1 MILSKSPEFTP
12 WIIPEKSTSQ
22 FTPRVVSDND
32 SVEGFK
38 KWNPLAQNDEAVRL
52 VADSY
57 AEEQKFSKR
66 EEEQQSEEKLGSEK
80 SEAEQK
86 SSAER
91 ALEVS
96 EAASNAENEDSLLI
110 DPDLLPT
117 FTPVEFRAQGEAEYL
132 RGYNACKGNESLE
145 FDDRLNQLESLI
157 GNLREQNVDLTGFYD
172 PVRELVASAIE
183 TIMATGLS
191 ESQESIAKIVSSLL
205 EEMEAESNGEVR
217 VFLHPVDAALLKN
230 HSFDSE
236 SPIKIL
242 SDPRLTRG
250 SVRATMGESIVENMI
265 ENRVQHVVEQV
276 LAEGSKRVKKPAR
289 VIRQKNPAASEK
301 IVEGKNSRK
310 KKVTK
315 KSVNK

>member
-12 WIIPEKSTSQ
+12 WIIPEKSTSR

-52 VADSY
+52 VADSH

-66 EEEQQSEEKLGSEK
+66 EEEQQSEEKLSSEK

-132 RGYNACKGNESLE
+132 RGYNACKENESLE

-172 PVRELVASAIE
+172 PVRELVVSAIE

-289 VIRQKNPAASEK
+289 VIRQKNTAASAK
-301 IVEGKNSRK
+301 IVKEKNSPK

-315 KSVNK
+315 K

>member
-52 VADSY
+52 VADSH
-57 AEEQKFSKR
+57 AEEQKFAKR
-66 EEEQQSEEKLGSEK
+66 EEEQQSEEKLSSEK
-80 SEAEQK
+80 SAAEQK
-86 SSAER
+86 SFAER

-132 RGYNACKGNESLE
+132 RGYNACKENESLE

-289 VIRQKNPAASEK
+289 VIRQKNTAASAK
-301 IVEGKNSRK
+301 IVKGKNSPK

-315 KSVNK
+315 K

>member
-32 SVEGFK
+32 SMEGFK

-132 RGYNACKGNESLE
+132 RGYNACKENESLE

-289 VIRQKNPAASEK
+289 VIRQKNTAASAK
-301 IVEGKNSRK
+301 IVKEKNSPK

-315 KSVNK
+315 K

>member
-52 VADSY
+52 VADSH
-57 AEEQKFSKR
+57 AEEQKFAKR
-66 EEEQQSEEKLGSEK
+66 EEEQQSEEKLSSEE

-86 SSAER
+86 SFAER

-132 RGYNACKGNESLE
+132 RGYNACKENESLE

-205 EEMEAESNGEVR
+205 EEMAAESNGEVR

-289 VIRQKNPAASEK
+289 VIRQKNTAASIK
-301 IVEGKNSRK
+301 IVKEKNSPK

-315 KSVNK
+315 K

>member
-12 WIIPEKSTSQ
+12 WIIPEKSAPQ

-32 SVEGFK
+32 TIEGFK
-38 KWNPLAQNDEAVRL
+38 KWNPSAQNDEAVGL
-52 VADSY
+52 VADSH
-57 AEEQKFSKR
+57 AKEQKFSKR
-66 EEEQQSEEKLGSEK
+66 EEEQQSEEKLSSEE

-86 SSAER
+86 SFAER

-96 EAASNAENEDSLLI
+96 EAASNAENEDSLMI

-117 FTPVEFRAQGEAEYL
+117 FTPVEFRALGEAEYL
-132 RGYNACKGNESLE
+132 RGYNACKENESLE

-172 PVRELVASAIE
+172 PVRELVVSAIE

-191 ESQESIAKIVSSLL
+191 ESQDSIAKIVSSLL
-205 EEMEAESNGEVR
+205 EEMAAESNGEVR

-250 SVRATMGESIVENMI
+250 SVRATMSESIVENMI

-289 VIRQKNPAASEK
+289 VIRQKNTAASVK
-301 IVEGKNSRK
+301 IVKGKNSPK

-315 KSVNK
+315 K

>member
-32 SVEGFK
+32 SMKGFK

-132 RGYNACKGNESLE
+132 RGYNACKENESLE

-289 VIRQKNPAASEK
+289 VIRQKNTAASAK
-301 IVEGKNSRK
+301 IVKEKNSPK

-315 KSVNK
+315 K

>member
-12 WIIPEKSTSQ
+12 WIIPEKSAPQ

-32 SVEGFK
+32 TMEGFK
-38 KWNPLAQNDEAVRL
+38 KWNPLAQNDEAVGL
-52 VADSY
+52 VADSH
-57 AEEQKFSKR
+57 AKEQKFSKR
-66 EEEQQSEEKLGSEK
+66 EEEQQSEEKLSSEE

-86 SSAER
+86 SFAER

-117 FTPVEFRAQGEAEYL
+117 FTPVEFRALGEAEYL
-132 RGYNACKGNESLE
+132 RGYNACKENESLE

-172 PVRELVASAIE
+172 PVRELVVSAIE

-191 ESQESIAKIVSSLL
+191 ESQDSIAKIVSSLL
-205 EEMEAESNGEVR
+205 EEMAAESNGEVR

-250 SVRATMGESIVENMI
+250 SVRATMSESIVENMI

-289 VIRQKNPAASEK
+289 VIRQKNTAASVK
-301 IVEGKNSRK
+301 IVKGKNSPK

-315 KSVNK
+315 K

>member
-52 VADSY
+52 VADSH

-66 EEEQQSEEKLGSEK
+66 EEEQQSEEKLSSEK

-132 RGYNACKGNESLE
+132 RGYNACKENESLE

-289 VIRQKNPAASEK
+289 VIRQKNTAASAK
-301 IVEGKNSRK
+301 IVKEKNSPK

-315 KSVNK
+315 K

>member
-12 WIIPEKSTSQ
+12 WIIPEKSTSR

-32 SVEGFK
+32 TIEGFK
-38 KWNPLAQNDEAVRL
+38 KWNPSAQNDEAVGL
-52 VADSY
+52 VADSH
-57 AEEQKFSKR
+57 AKEQKFSKR
-66 EEEQQSEEKLGSEK
+66 EEEQQSEEKLSSEK
-80 SEAEQK
+80 SAAEQK
-86 SSAER
+86 SFAER

-132 RGYNACKGNESLE
+132 RGYNACKENESLE

-289 VIRQKNPAASEK
+289 VIRQKNTAASAK
-301 IVEGKNSRK
+301 IVKEKNSPK

-315 KSVNK
+315 K

>member
-12 WIIPEKSTSQ
+12 WIIPVKSTSQ
-22 FTPRVVSDND
+22 FTPRIVSDND
-32 SVEGFK
+32 TVEGFK
-38 KWNPLAQNDEAVRL
+38 KWNPLAQDDKAVQL
-52 VADSY
+52 VADSN
-57 AEEQKFSKR
+57 A
-66 EEEQQSEEKLGSEK
+66 EQQSEGKLSSEE
-80 SEAEQK
+80 SEEEQK
-86 SSAER
+86 SVAER
-91 ALEVS
+91 ALEVR
-96 EAASNAENEDSLLI
+96 EAASQAENEASLLI
-110 DPDLLPT
+110 DPDLRPT

-132 RGYNACKGNESLE
+132 RGYNACKENEALE

-172 PVRELVASAIE
+172 PVRELVVSAIE
-183 TIMATGLS
+183 TIMAVGLS
-191 ESQESIAKIVSSLL
+191 ESHDSIAKIVSSLL

-242 SDPRLTRG
+242 SDPRLMRG
-250 SVRATMGESIVENMI
+250 SVRASMGESIVENMI

-289 VIRQKNPAASEK
+289 VIRQKNIASSVK
-301 IVEGKNSRK
+301 IVEKKNSPK

>member
-32 SVEGFK
+32 TMEGFK

-52 VADSY
+52 VADSH
-57 AEEQKFSKR
+57 AEEQKFAKR
-66 EEEQQSEEKLGSEK
+66 EEEQQSEEKLSSEK
-80 SEAEQK
+80 SAAEQK
-86 SSAER
+86 SFAER

-132 RGYNACKGNESLE
+132 RGYNACKENESLE

-289 VIRQKNPAASEK
+289 VIRQKNTAASAK
-301 IVEGKNSRK
+301 IVKEKNSPK

-315 KSVNK
+315 K

>member
-32 SVEGFK
+32 SMEGFK

-52 VADSY
+52 VADSH
-57 AEEQKFSKR
+57 AEEQNFSKR
-66 EEEQQSEEKLGSEK
+66 EEEQQSEEKLSSEE

-91 ALEVS
+91 ALEIS

-132 RGYNACKGNESLE
+132 RGYNACKENESLE

-250 SVRATMGESIVENMI
+250 SVRATMSESIVENMI

-289 VIRQKNPAASEK
+289 VIRQKNTAASAK
-301 IVEGKNSRK
+301 IVKGKNSPK

-315 KSVNK
+315 K

>member
-12 WIIPEKSTSQ
+12 WIIPAKSTSQ
-22 FTPRVVSDND
+22 FTPRIVSDND
-32 SVEGFK
+32 TVEGFK
-38 KWNPLAQNDEAVRL
+38 KWNPLAQDDEAVQL
-52 VADSY
+52 VADSN
-57 AEEQKFSKR
+57 A
-66 EEEQQSEEKLGSEK
+66 EQQSEEKLSSEE
-80 SEAEQK
+80 SEEEQK
-86 SSAER
+86 SVAER
-91 ALEVS
+91 ALEVR
-96 EAASNAENEDSLLI
+96 EAASQAENEASLLI
-110 DPDLLPT
+110 DPDLRPT

-132 RGYNACKGNESLE
+132 RGYNACKENEALE

-172 PVRELVASAIE
+172 PVRELVVSAIE
-183 TIMATGLS
+183 TIMAVGLS
-191 ESQESIAKIVSSLL
+191 ESHDSIAKIVSSLL

-242 SDPRLTRG
+242 SDPRLMRG
-250 SVRATMGESIVENMI
+250 SVRASMGESIVENMI

-289 VIRQKNPAASEK
+289 ITRQKNIAASVK
-301 IVEGKNSRK
+301 IVEGKNSPK
-310 KKVTK
+310 KKIIK

>member
-132 RGYNACKGNESLE
+132 RGYNACKENESLE

-289 VIRQKNPAASEK
+289 VIRQKNTAASAK
-301 IVEGKNSRK
+301 IVKGKNSPK

-315 KSVNK
+315 K

>member
-32 SVEGFK
+32 TMEGFK

-52 VADSY
+52 VADSH
-57 AEEQKFSKR
+57 AEEQKFAKR
-66 EEEQQSEEKLGSEK
+66 EEEQQSEEKLSSEK
-80 SEAEQK
+80 SAAEQK
-86 SSAER
+86 SFAER

-132 RGYNACKGNESLE
+132 RGYNACKENESLE

-191 ESQESIAKIVSSLL
+191 ESQDSIAKIVSSLL

-289 VIRQKNPAASEK
+289 VIRQKNTAASAK
-301 IVEGKNSRK
+301 IVKEKNSPK

-315 KSVNK
+315 K

>member
-32 SVEGFK
+32 TMEGFK

-52 VADSY
+52 VADSH
-57 AEEQKFSKR
+57 AEEQKFAKR
-66 EEEQQSEEKLGSEK
+66 EEEQQSEEKLSSEK
-80 SEAEQK
+80 SAAEQK
-86 SSAER
+86 SFAER

-132 RGYNACKGNESLE
+132 RGYNACKENESLE

-289 VIRQKNPAASEK
+289 VIRQKNTAASVK
-301 IVEGKNSRK
+301 IVKGKNSPK

-315 KSVNK
+315 K

>member
-12 WIIPEKSTSQ
+12 WIIPVKSTSQ
-22 FTPRVVSDND
+22 FTPRIVSDND
-32 SVEGFK
+32 TVEGFK
-38 KWNPLAQNDEAVRL
+38 KWNPLAQGDEAVQL
-52 VADSY
+52 LADSN
-57 AEEQKFSKR
+57 AEQQKLPTR
-66 EEEQQSEEKLGSEK
+66 EEEQQSEERLSSEE
-80 SEAEQK
+80 SEEEQK
-86 SSAER
+86 SVAER
-91 ALEVS
+91 ALEVR
-96 EAASNAENEDSLLI
+96 EAVSQAENEASLLI
-110 DPDLLPT
+110 DPDRRPT

-132 RGYNACKGNESLE
+132 RGYNACKENEALE

-172 PVRELVASAIE
+172 PVRELVVSAIE
-183 TIMATGLS
+183 TIMAVGLS
-191 ESQESIAKIVSSLL
+191 ESHDSIAKIVSSLL

-242 SDPRLTRG
+242 SDPRLMRG
-250 SVRATMGESIVENMI
+250 SVRASMGESIVENMI

-289 VIRQKNPAASEK
+289 VIRQKNIASSVK
-301 IVEGKNSRK
+301 IVEKKNSPK

>member
-12 WIIPEKSTSQ
+12 WIIPVKSTSQ
-22 FTPRVVSDND
+22 FTPRIVSDND
-32 SVEGFK
+32 TVEGFK
-38 KWNPLAQNDEAVRL
+38 KWNPLARDDEAVQL
-52 VADSY
+52 VADSN
-57 AEEQKFSKR
+57 A
-66 EEEQQSEEKLGSEK
+66 EQQSEEKLSSEE
-80 SEAEQK
+80 SEEEQK
-86 SSAER
+86 SVAER
-91 ALEVS
+91 ALEVR
-96 EAASNAENEDSLLI
+96 EAASQAENEASLLI
-110 DPDLLPT
+110 DPDLRPT

-132 RGYNACKGNESLE
+132 RGYNACKENEALE

-172 PVRELVASAIE
+172 PVRELVVSAIE
-183 TIMATGLS
+183 TIMAVGLS
-191 ESQESIAKIVSSLL
+191 ESHDSIAKIVSSLL

-230 HSFDSE
+230 HPFDSE

-242 SDPRLTRG
+242 SDPRLMRG
-250 SVRATMGESIVENMI
+250 SVRASMGESIVENMI

-289 VIRQKNPAASEK
+289 VIRQKNIASSVK
-301 IVEGKNSRK
+301 IVEKKNSPK

>member
-1 MILSKSPEFTP
+1 M
-12 WIIPEKSTSQ
+12 
-22 FTPRVVSDND
+22 
-32 SVEGFK
+32 
-38 KWNPLAQNDEAVRL
+38 
-52 VADSY
+52 
-57 AEEQKFSKR
+57 
-66 EEEQQSEEKLGSEK
+66 
-80 SEAEQK
+80 
-86 SSAER
+86 
-91 ALEVS
+91 
-96 EAASNAENEDSLLI
+96 
-110 DPDLLPT
+110 
-117 FTPVEFRAQGEAEYL
+117 
-132 RGYNACKGNESLE
+132 
-145 FDDRLNQLESLI
+145 
-157 GNLREQNVDLTGFYD
+157 REQNVDLTGFYD
-172 PVRELVASAIE
+172 PVRELVVSAIE

-191 ESQESIAKIVSSLL
+191 ESQDSIAKIVSSLL

-250 SVRATMGESIVENMI
+250 SVRATMSESIVENMI

-289 VIRQKNPAASEK
+289 VIRQKNTAASVK
-301 IVEGKNSRK
+301 IVKGKNSPK

>member
-12 WIIPEKSTSQ
+12 WIIPAKSTSQ
-22 FTPRVVSDND
+22 FTPRIVSDND
-32 SVEGFK
+32 TVEGFK
-38 KWNPLAQNDEAVRL
+38 KWNPLAQDDEAVQL
-52 VADSY
+52 VADSN
-57 AEEQKFSKR
+57 A
-66 EEEQQSEEKLGSEK
+66 EQQSEEKLSSEE
-80 SEAEQK
+80 SEEEQK
-86 SSAER
+86 SVAER
-91 ALEVS
+91 ALEVR
-96 EAASNAENEDSLLI
+96 EAASQAENEASLLI
-110 DPDLLPT
+110 DPDLRPT

-132 RGYNACKGNESLE
+132 RGYNACKENEALE

-172 PVRELVASAIE
+172 PVRELVVSAIE
-183 TIMATGLS
+183 TIMAVGLS
-191 ESQESIAKIVSSLL
+191 ESHDSIAKIVSSLL

-242 SDPRLTRG
+242 SDPRLMRG
-250 SVRATMGESIVENMI
+250 SVRASMGESIVENMI

-289 VIRQKNPAASEK
+289 VIRQKNIAAPVK
-301 IVEGKNSRK
+301 IVEKKNSPK

>member
-32 SVEGFK
+32 SMKGFK

-66 EEEQQSEEKLGSEK
+66 EEEQQSEEKLSSEK

-132 RGYNACKGNESLE
+132 RGYNACKENESLE

-289 VIRQKNPAASEK
+289 VIRQKNTAASAK
-301 IVEGKNSRK
+301 IVKEKNSPK

-315 KSVNK
+315 K

>member
-32 SVEGFK
+32 SMKGFK

-52 VADSY
+52 VADSH

-66 EEEQQSEEKLGSEK
+66 EEEQQSEEKLSSEK

-132 RGYNACKGNESLE
+132 RGYNACKENESLE

-191 ESQESIAKIVSSLL
+191 ESQDSIAKIVSSLL

-289 VIRQKNPAASEK
+289 VIRQKNTAASAK
-301 IVEGKNSRK
+301 IVKEKNSPK

-315 KSVNK
+315 K

>member
-1 MILSKSPEFTP
+1 M
-12 WIIPEKSTSQ
+12 
-22 FTPRVVSDND
+22 SDND

-52 VADSY
+52 VADSH

-66 EEEQQSEEKLGSEK
+66 EEEQQSEEKLSSEK

-91 ALEVS
+91 ALEIS

-132 RGYNACKGNESLE
+132 RGYNACKENESLE

-172 PVRELVASAIE
+172 PVRELVVSAIE

-191 ESQESIAKIVSSLL
+191 ESQDSIAKIVSSLL

-289 VIRQKNPAASEK
+289 VIRQKNTAASVK
-301 IVEGKNSRK
+301 IVKGKNSPK

-315 KSVNK
+315 K

>member
-52 VADSY
+52 VADSH

-66 EEEQQSEEKLGSEK
+66 EEEQQSEEKLSSEK

-132 RGYNACKGNESLE
+132 RGYNACKENESLE

-289 VIRQKNPAASEK
+289 VIRQKNTAASAK
-301 IVEGKNSRK
+301 IVKGKNSPK

-315 KSVNK
+315 K

>member
-12 WIIPEKSTSQ
+12 WIIPVKSTSQ
-22 FTPRVVSDND
+22 FTPRIVSDND
-32 SVEGFK
+32 TVEGFK
-38 KWNPLAQNDEAVRL
+38 KWNPLAQDDKAVQL
-52 VADSY
+52 VADSN
-57 AEEQKFSKR
+57 A
-66 EEEQQSEEKLGSEK
+66 EQQSEGKLSSEE
-80 SEAEQK
+80 SEEEQK
-86 SSAER
+86 SVAER
-91 ALEVS
+91 ALEVR
-96 EAASNAENEDSLLI
+96 EAASQAENEASLLI
-110 DPDLLPT
+110 DPDLRPT

-132 RGYNACKGNESLE
+132 RGYNACKENEALE

-172 PVRELVASAIE
+172 PVRELVVSAIE
-183 TIMATGLS
+183 TIMAVGLS
-191 ESQESIAKIVSSLL
+191 ESHDSIAKIVSSLL

-242 SDPRLTRG
+242 SDPRLMRG
-250 SVRATMGESIVENMI
+250 SVRASMGESIVENMI

-289 VIRQKNPAASEK
+289 ITRQKNIAASVK
-301 IVEGKNSRK
+301 IVEGKNSPK
-310 KKVTK
+310 KKIIK

>member
-32 SVEGFK
+32 SMEGFK

-52 VADSY
+52 VADSH
-57 AEEQKFSKR
+57 AEEQNFSKR
-66 EEEQQSEEKLGSEK
+66 EEEQQSEEKLSSEE

-91 ALEVS
+91 ALEIS

-132 RGYNACKGNESLE
+132 RGYNACKENESLE

-289 VIRQKNPAASEK
+289 VIRQKNTAASAK
-301 IVEGKNSRK
+301 IVKEKNSPK

-315 KSVNK
+315 K

>member
-32 SVEGFK
+32 SMEGFK

-52 VADSY
+52 VADSH
-57 AEEQKFSKR
+57 AEEQNFSKR
-66 EEEQQSEEKLGSEK
+66 EEEQQSEEKLSSEE

-132 RGYNACKGNESLE
+132 RGYNACKENESLE

-289 VIRQKNPAASEK
+289 VIRQKNTAASAK
-301 IVEGKNSRK
+301 IVKEKNSPK

-315 KSVNK
+315 K

>member
-52 VADSY
+52 VADSH

-132 RGYNACKGNESLE
+132 RGYNACKENESLE

-289 VIRQKNPAASEK
+289 VIRQKNTAASAK
-301 IVEGKNSRK
+301 IVKEKNSPK

-315 KSVNK
+315 K

>member
-52 VADSY
+52 VADSH
-57 AEEQKFSKR
+57 AEEQKFAKR

-91 ALEVS
+91 ALEIS

-132 RGYNACKGNESLE
+132 RGYNACKENESLE

-289 VIRQKNPAASEK
+289 VIRQKNTAASAK
-301 IVEGKNSRK
+301 IVKEKNSPK

-315 KSVNK
+315 K

>member
-132 RGYNACKGNESLE
+132 RGYNACKENESLE

-289 VIRQKNPAASEK
+289 VIRQKNTAASAK
-301 IVEGKNSRK
+301 IVKEKNSPK

-315 KSVNK
+315 K

>member
-52 VADSY
+52 VADSH
-57 AEEQKFSKR
+57 AEEQNFSKR
-66 EEEQQSEEKLGSEK
+66 EEEQQSEEKLSSEK

-91 ALEVS
+91 ALEIS

-132 RGYNACKGNESLE
+132 RGYNACKENESLE

-289 VIRQKNPAASEK
+289 VIRQKNTAASAK
-301 IVEGKNSRK
+301 IVKEKNSPK

-315 KSVNK
+315 K

>member
-1 MILSKSPEFTP
+1 
-12 WIIPEKSTSQ
+12 
-22 FTPRVVSDND
+22 
-32 SVEGFK
+32 
-38 KWNPLAQNDEAVRL
+38 
-52 VADSY
+52 
-57 AEEQKFSKR
+57 
-66 EEEQQSEEKLGSEK
+66 
-80 SEAEQK
+80 
-86 SSAER
+86 
-91 ALEVS
+91 
-96 EAASNAENEDSLLI
+96 
-110 DPDLLPT
+110 
-117 FTPVEFRAQGEAEYL
+117 
-132 RGYNACKGNESLE
+132 
-145 FDDRLNQLESLI
+145 
-157 GNLREQNVDLTGFYD
+157 
-172 PVRELVASAIE
+172 
-183 TIMATGLS
+183 MATGLS

-289 VIRQKNPAASEK
+289 VIRQKNTAASAK
-301 IVEGKNSRK
+301 IVKEKNSPK

-315 KSVNK
+315 K

>member
-32 SVEGFK
+32 SMEGFK

-52 VADSY
+52 VADSH

-66 EEEQQSEEKLGSEK
+66 EEEQQSEEKLSSEK

-132 RGYNACKGNESLE
+132 RGYNACKENESLE

-289 VIRQKNPAASEK
+289 VIRQKNTAASAK
-301 IVEGKNSRK
+301 IVKEKNSPK

-315 KSVNK
+315 K

>member
-32 SVEGFK
+32 TMEGFK

-52 VADSY
+52 VADSH

-66 EEEQQSEEKLGSEK
+66 EEEQQSEEKLSSEK

-91 ALEVS
+91 ALEIS

-132 RGYNACKGNESLE
+132 RGYNACKENESLE

-289 VIRQKNPAASEK
+289 VIRQKNTAASAK
-301 IVEGKNSRK
+301 IVKEKNSPK

-315 KSVNK
+315 K

>member
-32 SVEGFK
+32 SMEGFK

-52 VADSY
+52 VADSH
-57 AEEQKFSKR
+57 AEEQNFSKR
-66 EEEQQSEEKLGSEK
+66 EEEQQSEEKLSSEK

-91 ALEVS
+91 ALEIS

-132 RGYNACKGNESLE
+132 RGYNACKENESLE

-289 VIRQKNPAASEK
+289 VIRQKNTAASAK
-301 IVEGKNSRK
+301 IVKEKNSPK

-315 KSVNK
+315 K

>member
-12 WIIPEKSTSQ
+12 WIIPEKSAPQ

-32 SVEGFK
+32 TMEGFK
-38 KWNPLAQNDEAVRL
+38 KWNPLAQNDEAVGL
-52 VADSY
+52 VADSH
-57 AEEQKFSKR
+57 AKEQKFSKR
-66 EEEQQSEEKLGSEK
+66 EEEQQSEEKLSSEE

-86 SSAER
+86 SFAER

-117 FTPVEFRAQGEAEYL
+117 FTPVEFRALGEAEYL
-132 RGYNACKGNESLE
+132 RGYNACKENESLE

-172 PVRELVASAIE
+172 PVRELVVSAIE

-191 ESQESIAKIVSSLL
+191 ESQDSIAKIVSSLL
-205 EEMEAESNGEVR
+205 EEMAAESNGEVR

-250 SVRATMGESIVENMI
+250 SVRATMSESIVENMI

-289 VIRQKNPAASEK
+289 VIRQKNTAASIK
-301 IVEGKNSRK
+301 IVKEKNSPK

-315 KSVNK
+315 K

>member
-32 SVEGFK
+32 SMEGFK

-52 VADSY
+52 VADSH

-66 EEEQQSEEKLGSEK
+66 EEEQQSEEKLSSEK
-80 SEAEQK
+80 SAAEQK
-86 SSAER
+86 SFAER

-132 RGYNACKGNESLE
+132 RGYNACKENESLE

-289 VIRQKNPAASEK
+289 VIRQKNTAASVK
-301 IVEGKNSRK
+301 IVKGKNSPK

-315 KSVNK
+315 K

>member
-12 WIIPEKSTSQ
+12 WIIPVKSTSQ
-22 FTPRVVSDND
+22 FTPRIVSDND
-32 SVEGFK
+32 TVEGFK
-38 KWNPLAQNDEAVRL
+38 KWNPLAQDDKAVQL
-52 VADSY
+52 VADSN
-57 AEEQKFSKR
+57 A
-66 EEEQQSEEKLGSEK
+66 EQQSEEKLSSEE
-80 SEAEQK
+80 SEEEQK
-86 SSAER
+86 SVAER
-91 ALEVS
+91 ALEVR
-96 EAASNAENEDSLLI
+96 EAASQAENEASLLI
-110 DPDLLPT
+110 DPDLRPT

-132 RGYNACKGNESLE
+132 RGYNACKENEALE

-172 PVRELVASAIE
+172 PVRELVVSAIE
-183 TIMATGLS
+183 TIMAVGLS
-191 ESQESIAKIVSSLL
+191 ESHDSIAKIVSSLL

-242 SDPRLTRG
+242 SDPRLMRG
-250 SVRATMGESIVENMI
+250 SVRASMGESIVENMI

-289 VIRQKNPAASEK
+289 VIRQKNIAAPVK
-301 IVEGKNSRK
+301 IVEKKNSPK